1 MSLVILH
8 FLNEAPEQID
18 RKITTILE
26 ENDHYWERNHDFIQ
40 WLFPLTEPS
49 KSNRRSPVLSQEEV
63 ELIRSSDTA
72 QENLQRAVIR
82 FKEFLACSTKWRH
95 GYDHNHLRISRA
107 IKSLRLLVDEDTAN
121 SFKHWV
127 ARELGDDIDRIHPE
141 SKKHWRLS

>member
-1 MSLVILH
+1 MTNATDFLCISKHENGRSLADVLVQDDD
-8 FLNEAPEQID
+8 F
-18 RKITTILE
+18 
-26 ENDHYWERNHDFIQ
+26 WERNHDFIQ

-49 KSNRRSPVLSQEEV
+49 KSNRKAPVLSQEDV
-63 ELIRSSDTA
+63 DLIRSSDSA
-72 QENLQRAVIR
+72 QENLQRAIIR
-82 FKEFLACSTKWRH
+82 FKEFLACSTKWRQ

-121 SFKHWV
+121 NFKHWV

>member
-1 MSLVILH
+1 MTNATDFLCISKHENGRSLADVLAQDDD
-8 FLNEAPEQID
+8 F
-18 RKITTILE
+18 
-26 ENDHYWERNHDFIQ
+26 WERNHDFIQ